1 MTPIISTI
9 EISRPA
15 EEVFEYATD
24 PSRFSEWQKDVVS
37 GRMEDP
43 GPARVGSRFTTTRQI
58 GRSKRTTTQEITEI
72 DPPRSWAVRGIDGP
86 VRASAKV
93 RVEPLEGNERSR
105 LTVELD
111 FEGHGIGK
119 MLVPLV
125 VRPQAE
131 KISPKSYK
139 NLKELLESGD
149 LKAG

>member
-1 MTPIISTI
+1 MAPIVSII
-9 EISRPA
+9 EINRSA
-15 EEVFEYATD
+15 KAVFECVTD

-37 GRMEDP
+37 GQMKDP
-43 GPARVGSRFTTTRQI
+43 GPPRVGSRFTTTRQI

-93 RVEPLEGNERSR
+93 RVEPLEGNEKSR

-125 VRPQAE
+125 VRRQVE

-139 NLKELLESGD
+139 NLKELLENR
-149 LKAG
+149 